1 MSADISLANTDE
13 AILACL
19 PVLLLLRPQL
29 QEEEFLDQVRR
40 QQTQG
45 FQLLA
50 LKEQGVVK
58 SVLGFREAEFLI
70 WGKTIYIDDL
80 SSAADSRG
88 KGYAG
93 KLLDWVME
101 YAQRHE
107 CKAVHLDS
115 GYARHEAHR
124 FYLNRGF
131 TLACHHFYLEVPRLD
146 TK

>member
-1 MSADISLANTDE
+1 MSTEIVVANSDADILS
-13 AILACL
+13 CL
-19 PVLLLLRPQL
+19 PVLLLLRPHLL
-29 QEEEFLDQVRR
+29 QEDFLAQVRR

-45 FQLLA
+45 FKLLA
-50 LKEQGVVK
+50 LKEEGVIR
-58 SVLGFREAEFLI
+58 SVLGFRETEMLI

-80 SSAADSRG
+80 SSAANSRG

-93 KLLDWVME
+93 LLVDWVMD
-101 YAQRHE
+101 YARAHH

-131 TLACHHFYLEVPRLD
+131 TLACHHFYLQVPAA
-146 TK
+146 